1 MTLPSRPNTLP
12 KRTRTNCVDL
22 PCRLR
27 QTISARRFVAP
38 MTFVGLT
45 ALSEDTRTNF
55 STFAATA
62 ARASTHVP
70 QALLRTACHAFVS
83 SISVVHSLYLLVG
96 DITRLD

>member
-1 MTLPSRPNTLP
+1 MTLPALPNTLP
-12 KRTRTNCVDL
+12 KRTSTNCVAL

-55 STFAATA
+55 STLAATA
-62 ARASTHVP
+62 AVPSTHVP
-70 QALLRTACHAFVS
+70 
-83 SISVVHSLYLLVG
+83 
-96 DITRLD
+96 